1 MRLNELKDNDGATH
15 RKKRIGRG
23 IGSGKGKTGGRG
35 VKGQKS
41 RSGVTI
47 NGFEGGQMP
56 IYMRLPKRGFNSPNR
71 KTFQELSIAN
81 LNRAIAAG
89 KIDSKTDYDA
99 AALVAAGVL
108 RRAKDGVRLIGTG
121 KVTAAVKLHVSG
133 ATKNAVAAVEA
144 AKGTVNVL
152 DEETVYRAKGEKQ
165 DRSGKRTK
173 AEKKGA
179 PKAEKPKPAPKPKPK
194 AKPAPKPK
202 AEAKPKPAPKPKADS
217 KPKAAPKAK
226 KAPAK
231 KDDAVSAY
239 LEPTQK
245 FDADADNA
253 IVTKIEK
260 YLGASL
266 KNRDAKYV
274 SCTDETELETIVK
287 GFMKKK
293 MGIDDKDAAMEK
305 VKVVCATMKPV
316 RMKNRVTFYYL
327 LAKNEGKLG
336 EF

>member
-1 MRLNELKDNDGATH
+1 MRLNELSDNPGAT
-15 RKKRIGRG
+15 RSKKRVGRG

-41 RSGVTI
+41 RSGVSI

-56 IYMRLPKRGFNSPNR
+56 IYMRLPKRGFNAPNS
-71 KTFQELSIAN
+71 KTYQELSIAN
-81 LNRAIAAG
+81 LNRALEAG

-99 AALVAAGVL
+99 AALVEAGVI
-108 RRAKDGVRLIGTG
+108 RRAKDGVRLIGSG
-121 KVTAAVKLHVSG
+121 KVSKAVKLHVSG
-133 ATKNAVAAVEA
+133 ATKGAIAAVEA
-144 AKGTVNVL
+144 AKGSVTVL
-152 DEETVYRAKGEKQ
+152 DEETVYRGKGEKQ
-165 DRSGKRTK
+165 DRSGKVSK
-173 AEKKGA
+173 ADKKTAKASAAPA
-179 PKAEKPKPAPKPKPK
+179 PKAEKPK
-194 AKPAPKPK
+194 
-202 AEAKPKPAPKPKADS
+202 AEK
-217 KPKAAPKAK
+217 KAAAPK

-231 KDDAVSAY
+231 KAASKKEGKKEDGVSAY

-253 IVTKIEK
+253 VVTKIEK

-266 KNRDAKYV
+266 KNKDAKYV
-274 SCTDETELETIVK
+274 SCTDETELDTIVK

-293 MGIDDKDAAMEK
+293 MGIDDKDVALEK
-305 VKVVCATMKPV
+305 VKAVCAEMKPM